1 MCLFKVK
8 HSCFINYYS
17 KWCKEKGVCS
27 ITCWPDCMTLPFDHT
42 HDFFLSWSFKV
53 NVWNSLTSW
62 MTGLIDMV
70 PAKWLWVV
78 HSWPWHWHLC
88 AHTGVGGCT
97 GLWPGDFRRRRAI
110 YIPSLVYKTV
120 VDLPIKYSCDPHRT
134 RICTKLVKIYIC
146 TRLAG
151 ILLCSWGVVSHHKYS
166 RL

>member
-1 MCLFKVK
+1 MWRKRSLLNNMLAWLHDLALWPHSWHLFYLEV
-8 HSCFINYYS
+8 SRSTFEIA
-17 KWCKEKGVCS
+17 
-27 ITCWPDCMTLPFDHT
+27 LPHE
-42 HDFFLSWSFKV
+42 WQG
-53 NVWNSLTSW
+53 WLT
-62 MTGLIDMV
+62 
-70 PAKWLWVV
+70 WLWVV
-78 HSWPWHWHLC
+78 HSWPWHWHVC

-134 RICTKLVKIYIC
+134 RICTKLVKISILYIC